1 MNNSERWPKFRLQI
15 PTQDSCS
22 SVVCV
27 RLWEKESPGDL
38 NFGGKL
44 ADCHGVVE
52 RAWDG
57 GKQTCDS
64 CTAQVLTR
72 TAFSLVMETTKRPDF
87 PNHVVLS
94 TVHWMDSF
102 FCLSGVGT
110 LLRTVVIWEE
120 GKEQCMEVNDW
131 HSNFSLFLF
140 LQKHIWGQRRRGR
153 LCQYVDYQWSKG
165 LIVSNALLKTE
176 SKISGNLWGFLQE
189 AFMQANC
196 TC

>member
-1 MNNSERWPKFRLQI
+1 MCYSCFPKCINLCRWVWTGKLNMNNSERWPKFRLQI

-44 ADCHGVVE
+44 ADCPGVVE
-52 RAWDG
+52 QAWGG
-57 GKQTCDS
+57 GKETCDS

-120 GKEQCMEVNDW
+120 GRNSAWKWMTGIPT
-131 HSNFSLFLF
+131 FLYF
-140 LQKHIWGQRRRGR
+140 
-153 LCQYVDYQWSKG
+153 C
-165 LIVSNALLKTE
+165 VS
-176 SKISGNLWGFLQE
+176 SGAHMG
-189 AFMQANC
+189 
-196 TC
+196 